1 MRKRELFRITTTI
14 SPIGQVIKIFI
25 TIDEAPP
32 DNDEDKPIQDKHQVK
47 PPYEVFE
54 IDREED
60 EDANYYHKFVLFRC
74 QTLEG
79 FRSIYNGDHVL

>member
-1 MRKRELFRITTTI
+1 MTKTEVIRIATTI
-14 SPIGQVIKIFI
+14 SPIGQVIYIYI
-25 TIDEAPP
+25 TLDEAPP
-32 DNDEDKPIQDKHQVK
+32 NNDEDKLIQDKHQVK

-74 QTLEG
+74 QTG
-79 FRSIYNGDHVL
+79 